1 MNVVL
6 FTWNPEK
13 FVLSDR
19 DWNRRIKQVRDS
31 GFLYDQWSTGN
42 STKVI
47 QAGDIAFLLRQ
58 TLDRGIVAK
67 GDFLTPV
74 FQDLT
79 WNNETEDDEVANYVE
94 IRWTEIVSIE
104 KRLRHEK
111 LEQEIADVNWIR
123 YASGT
128 TVDPQAHNQLLS
140 LWTETLKQSGEE
152 PPSHSRRRLPS
163 KEVLDVQNGLCC
175 ICGIDSLGMYSKP
188 PEELLVLRRLPGED
202 QDLAT
207 CPNCERFSQLHPEAT
222 TRSALSSMLASH
234 Y

>member
-67 GDFLTPV
+67 GDVLTPV

-111 LEQEIADVNWIR
+111 LE
-123 YASGT
+123 
-128 TVDPQAHNQLLS
+128 
-140 LWTETLKQSGEE
+140 
-152 PPSHSRRRLPS
+152 
-163 KEVLDVQNGLCC
+163 
-175 ICGIDSLGMYSKP
+175 
-188 PEELLVLRRLPGED
+188 
-202 QDLAT
+202 
-207 CPNCERFSQLHPEAT
+207 
-222 TRSALSSMLASH
+222 
-234 Y
+234 